1 MSIVRLAFY
10 GTGRFARNT
19 HIPNVLRIP
28 DTEIVA
34 LCDQDPAALEEAAA
48 LVPGARV
55 YVDADA
61 LLAAGGFDAL
71 YSCIPAFARTDVEER
86 AVRQGAAL
94 FSEKPQAIRLDV
106 ALRIDAA
113 VREAGVLAT
122 VGFRERYRPL
132 VRKAREHFAGRR
144 LIHAFFLQHVRP
156 PQSLH
161 RWYLDLERSG
171 GHAVNWGGHAL
182 DQIRFITGAEVVT
195 AQAFY
200 GDPTPAG
207 LPETQSLHFFL
218 AGGGTATLTFVV
230 TQAAIGRYHRNELRC
245 FHPDGVLALDD
256 YDALLVNGERLA
268 VGEEFDPWLEQDRVF
283 VEAVRRRDSRLL
295 ASDYADGIASLA
307 PILAAWESA
316 RRGGEPVDVAAY
328 RERCAARL
336 ARQARP
342 CG

>member
-1 MSIVRLAFY
+1 MSTVRLAFY

-34 LCDQDPAALEEAAA
+34 LCDHDPAALQAAGA
-48 LVPGARV
+48 LVPAARL
-55 YVDADA
+55 YADADA
-61 LLAAGGFDAL
+61 LLAARGFDAL

-86 AVRQGAAL
+86 AVRRGVAL
-94 FSEKPQAIRLDV
+94 FSEKPQATRLEV

-132 VRKAREHFAGRR
+132 VRKAREQFAGHR

-171 GHAVNWGGHAL
+171 GHALNWGGHAL
-182 DQIRFITGAEVVT
+182 DQVRFITGEEVVK

-200 GDPTPAG
+200 GAATATG

-218 AGGGTATLTFVV
+218 AGGGTATLAFVT
-230 TQAAIGRYHRNELRC
+230 TQAATGRYHRNELRC
-245 FHPDGVLALDD
+245 FHPEGVLILDD
-256 YDALLVNGERLA
+256 YDALLVNGERVA
-268 VGEEFDPWLEQDRVF
+268 AGEACDPWLEQDRVF
-283 VEAVRRRDSRLL
+283 VEAVRRSDPRLL

-328 RERCAARL
+328 RERCAAG
-336 ARQARP
+336 ARD
-342 CG
+342 